1 MTTPMRC
8 RHRPT
13 SRWPSAS
20 DGWSGRM
27 SCRPSSGFRHR
38 SRCHR
43 EECRRA
49 ALQGRRGS
57 AVGHPGV
64 LCVAKRDRG
73 AWSIPKG
80 EIMEGEDPE
89 KAARR
94 EFAEELGVAFDGVL
108 HLLGEKVQPS
118 GKRIIAYA
126 GEGDIDC
133 AAVRSNS
140 FEIEWPPKSGR
151 RRSFPEIDRAEWFS
165 LDEARDKLIK
175 GQLPFLD

>member
-1 MTTPMRC
+1 MLLHKGGT
-8 RHRPT
+8 
-13 SRWPSAS
+13 
-20 DGWSGRM
+20 DQ
-27 SCRPSSGFRHR
+27 
-38 SRCHR
+38 
-43 EECRRA
+43 
-49 ALQGRRGS
+49 LK
-57 AVGHPGV
+57 VLLVHPGGPFW
-64 LCVAKRDRG
+64 AKRDRG

-94 EFAEELGVAFDGVL
+94 EFAEELGVAFDGPL
-108 HLLGEKVQPS
+108 NLLGEKVQPS

-175 GQLPFLD
+175 GQLPFLDLLARQLRARPAGHEAC

>member
-1 MTTPMRC
+1 MLLYKGGADQL
-8 RHRPT
+8 
-13 SRWPSAS
+13 SV
-20 DGWSGRM
+20 
-27 SCRPSSGFRHR
+27 
-38 SRCHR
+38 
-43 EECRRA
+43 
-49 ALQGRRGS
+49 LL
-57 AVGHPGV
+57 VHPGGPFW
-64 LCVAKRDRG
+64 AKRDQG

-94 EFAEELGVAFDGVL
+94 EFAEELGVAFDGPL

-133 AAVRSNS
+133 TAIRSNS

-151 RRSFPEIDRAEWFS
+151 RRSFPEIDRAQWFN
-165 LDEARDKLIK
+165 LDGAHDKLLK
-175 GQLPFLD
+175 GQLVFLDLLARQLRARPAGHGAC

>member
-1 MTTPMRC
+1 VK
-8 RHRPT
+8 
-13 SRWPSAS
+13 SAGVLLYKGGA
-20 DGWSGRM
+20 DQ
-27 SCRPSSGFRHR
+27 
-38 SRCHR
+38 
-43 EECRRA
+43 
-49 ALQGRRGS
+49 LK
-57 AVGHPGV
+57 VLLVHPGGPFW
-64 LCVAKRDRG
+64 AKRDQG

-94 EFAEELGVAFDGVL
+94 EFAEELGVAFDGAL
-108 HLLGEKVQPS
+108 DLLGEKVQPS

-133 AAVRSNS
+133 AAIRSNS

-165 LDEARDKLIK
+165 LDEARDKLLK
-175 GQLPFLD
+175 GQLPFLDLLARQLRARPAGHEAC

>member
-1 MTTPMRC
+1 VK
-8 RHRPT
+8 
-13 SRWPSAS
+13 SAGVLLYKGGADQLS
-20 DGWSGRM
+20 V
-27 SCRPSSGFRHR
+27 
-38 SRCHR
+38 
-43 EECRRA
+43 
-49 ALQGRRGS
+49 LL
-57 AVGHPGV
+57 VHPGGPFW
-64 LCVAKRDRG
+64 AKRDQG

-94 EFAEELGVAFDGVL
+94 EFAEELGVAFEGPL

-133 AAVRSNS
+133 AAIRSNS

-151 RRSFPEIDRAEWFS
+151 RRSFPEIDRADWFS
-165 LDEARDKLIK
+165 LDEARDKLLK
-175 GQLPFLD
+175 GQLLFLDLLARQLRAPPAGHEAC

>member
-1 MTTPMRC
+1 VK
-8 RHRPT
+8 
-13 SRWPSAS
+13 SAGVLLYKGGA
-20 DGWSGRM
+20 DQ
-27 SCRPSSGFRHR
+27 
-38 SRCHR
+38 
-43 EECRRA
+43 
-49 ALQGRRGS
+49 LK
-57 AVGHPGV
+57 VLLVHPGGPFW
-64 LCVAKRDRG
+64 AKRDRG

-94 EFAEELGVAFDGVL
+94 EFAEELGVAFEGPL

-133 AAVRSNS
+133 AAIRSNS

-165 LDEARDKLIK
+165 LDEAHDKLLK
-175 GQLPFLD
+175 GQLKFLDLLARQLRARPAGHGAC

>member
-1 MTTPMRC
+1 VK
-8 RHRPT
+8 
-13 SRWPSAS
+13 SAGVLLYKGGADQLS
-20 DGWSGRM
+20 V
-27 SCRPSSGFRHR
+27 
-38 SRCHR
+38 
-43 EECRRA
+43 
-49 ALQGRRGS
+49 LL
-57 AVGHPGV
+57 VHPGGPFW
-64 LCVAKRDRG
+64 AKRDQG

-94 EFAEELGVAFDGVL
+94 EFAEELGVAFEGPL

-133 AAVRSNS
+133 AAIRSNS

-151 RRSFPEIDRAEWFS
+151 RRSFPEIDRADWFS
-165 LDEARDKLIK
+165 LDEARDKLLK
-175 GQLPFLD
+175 GQLLFLDLLARQLRAPPAGHEAF

>member
-1 MTTPMRC
+1 VK
-8 RHRPT
+8 
-13 SRWPSAS
+13 SAGLLLYKGGADRLS
-20 DGWSGRM
+20 V
-27 SCRPSSGFRHR
+27 
-38 SRCHR
+38 
-43 EECRRA
+43 
-49 ALQGRRGS
+49 LL
-57 AVGHPGV
+57 VHPGGPFW
-64 LCVAKRDRG
+64 AKRDQG

-94 EFAEELGVAFDGVL
+94 EFAEELGVAFEGPL

-133 AAVRSNS
+133 AAIRSNS

-151 RRSFPEIDRAEWFS
+151 RRSFPEIDRADWFS
-165 LDEARDKLIK
+165 LDEARDKLLK
-175 GQLPFLD
+175 GQLLFLDLLARQLRAPPAGHEAC

>member
-1 MTTPMRC
+1 MLLYKGGADQL
-8 RHRPT
+8 
-13 SRWPSAS
+13 SV
-20 DGWSGRM
+20 
-27 SCRPSSGFRHR
+27 
-38 SRCHR
+38 
-43 EECRRA
+43 
-49 ALQGRRGS
+49 LL
-57 AVGHPGV
+57 VHPGGPFW
-64 LCVAKRDRG
+64 AKRDQG

-94 EFAEELGVAFDGVL
+94 EFAEELGVAFEGPL

-133 AAVRSNS
+133 AAIRSNS

-151 RRSFPEIDRAEWFS
+151 RRSFPEIDRADWFS
-165 LDEARDKLIK
+165 LDEARDKLLK
-175 GQLPFLD
+175 GQLLFLDLLARQLRARPAGHEAC